1 MSAIEAEVV
10 RRIRSELLAG
20 EDISNVV
27 GFGVFGSYARGD
39 YSRISDIDIFVV
51 VKRGVPKIRRVEID
65 NTIVDIEYIPEQFFS
80 GIYPAYHK
88 IMYEA
93 KIIYDPN
100 GILTTACQHIKNVYW
115 SPTLQTRRNNMFE
128 REAISFI
135 AKSRNAIE
143 HRDLESSLLYLR
155 RAMRMISKLICNKA
169 KTIYVPSRSLESLW
183 IACQKMKVIKFYTD
197 YLRLSN
203 LENLED
209 KEVDE
214 IVRNASLAFKRF
226 REMSKHIRLH
236 DETLRSWLNFFAN
249 PLYERGYM
257 EHVREALFYGNLRQV
272 IELTEYYLGPLMVI
286 FESIFD
292 ISYND
297 PIRYIRDRSGLPRT
311 GEFTKVYVDALRLY
325 GDRESVLTTLER
337 VKRFLMR
344 VSRI

>member
-10 RRIRSELLAG
+10 RRIKSELLAD
-20 EDISNVV
+20 EDISNVI

-39 YSRISDIDIFVV
+39 YSRVSDIDIFVV
-51 VKRGVPKIRRVEID
+51 IKRGVPKIRRVKID
-65 NTIVDIEYIPEQFFS
+65 DAIVDIEYIPEKLFS
-80 GIYPAYHK
+80 GIYPSYHK

-93 KIIYDPN
+93 KVIYDPN
-100 GILTTACQHIKNVYW
+100 GVLATACQHIKNVYW
-115 SPTLQTRRNNMFE
+115 SPTLQARRNKLFE
-128 REAISFI
+128 REAMSFV

-183 IACQKMKVIKFYTD
+183 IACQRLKVTKFYTD

-203 LENLED
+203 LENLEEKTVED
-209 KEVDE
+209 
-214 IVRNASLAFKRF
+214 IIRNATLAFKRY
-226 REMSKHIRLH
+226 REMSRHVELH
-236 DETLRSWLNFFAN
+236 DETLSSWLKFFAD
-249 PLYERGYM
+249 PLYERGYI
-257 EHVREALFYGNLRQV
+257 EHVREALFYGNLRQAV
-272 IELTEYYLGPLMVI
+272 ELTEYYLGPLMVI

-297 PIRYIRDRSGLPRT
+297 PIRYIRDKSELPRT

-325 GDRESVLTTLER
+325 GDRESALTTLER

-344 VSRI
+344 VTRV